1 MKCLSGLETLSD
13 LERRTTLTNFKE
25 LDMTRY
31 AAKQMAAKIHDDAR
45 IGEWI
50 KYSKQID
57 RGLELLKTAKDCK
70 IDTSK

>member
-1 MKCLSGLETLSD
+1 
-13 LERRTTLTNFKE
+13 
-25 LDMTRY
+25 MTRY

-70 IDTSK
+70 INTSK